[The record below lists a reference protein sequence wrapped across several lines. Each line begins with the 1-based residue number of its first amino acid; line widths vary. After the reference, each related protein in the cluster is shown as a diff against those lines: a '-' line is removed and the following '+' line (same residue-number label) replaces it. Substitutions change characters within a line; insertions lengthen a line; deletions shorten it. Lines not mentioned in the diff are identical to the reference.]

1 MSINPVV
8 FSKETFESFTD
19 FLISTL
25 NIADEGLENQLKDL
39 IAYDLLRG
47 SRLVNGPYIYLNRP
61 FVKGKSIKEFTEA
74 LNLDPV
80 LNTVFTYENLHKHQ
94 EEAAESIINR
104 HHTIVSTGTGSG
116 KTESFLLP
124 IIDRAK
130 KQREKKLLALLIYPM
145 NALVN
150 DQLRRLRMMLSGTG
164 VTFSRYT
171 GDTPETLPSN
181 INRPSNM
188 VRFTQEQ
195 LEEVRKGNLAPWEER
210 LCREEIRENSPQIML
225 TNYSQLEYLLL

>member
-61 FVKGKSIKEFTEA
+61 FVKGKSIRDFTEA

-94 EEAAESIINR
+94 EEAAESIVNK
-104 HHTIVSTGTGSG
+104 HHTIVST
-116 KTESFLLP
+116 
-124 IIDRAK
+124 
-130 KQREKKLLALLIYPM
+130 
-145 NALVN
+145 
-150 DQLRRLRMMLSGTG
+150 
-164 VTFSRYT
+164 
-171 GDTPETLPSN
+171 
-181 INRPSNM
+181 
-188 VRFTQEQ
+188 
-195 LEEVRKGNLAPWEER
+195 
-210 LCREEIRENSPQIML
+210 
-225 TNYSQLEYLLL
+225 